1 MVQHRNSRPRFPKTR
16 VGKNE
21 TQCSEWSGNDK
32 VSSRIIAYKSQLVV
46 HLRRVLLEESSVFKA
61 NGEGNNPYNVRYA
74 GPRSSY
80 ADKSVHDLVCSL
92 RKKVGIIRTVSGLDE
107 PFKGRGLRE
116 LFPRAPIFTAK
127 YNTCAIV
134 TNAGSLFGSGLGSF
148 IGELVAINVDFVVNQ
163 AGLGG
168 RSCDLSQGPVQ

>member
-1 MVQHRNSRPRFPKTR
+1 MR
-16 VGKNE
+16 VSKNE
-21 TQCSEWSGNDK
+21 THCAEWSGSNK
-32 VSSRIIAYKSQLVV
+32 VSSRILAYKSQLVV

-61 NGEGNNPYNVRYA
+61 HGDGNNPYNVHYV

-80 ADKSVHDLVCSL
+80 VGKSVHELVCSL
-92 RKKVGIIRTVSGLDE
+92 RKKVGTIRTISGLDE

-116 LFPRAPIFTAK
+116 LFPRAPTFTAK

-148 IGELVAINVDFVVNQ
+148 IGELVCIIYCNKCAVFGERGWV
-163 AGLGG
+163 G
-168 RSCDLSQGPVQ
+168 RKEL